1 MLIVLLRRYLP
12 VYSAPLALVLVLLL
26 IQALG
31 NLYLPNLNADIINNG
46 IAKGDTDYIW
56 RTGAFML
63 GITLAIGAIA
73 IVGVYFASRISM
85 GVGRDVRAAIFERVQ
100 SFSAREMNH
109 FGTASLITRNT
120 NDVQQVQL
128 FLQIALT
135 FLVSAPILAIGGIIM
150 AVREDATLSWLLVVV
165 IPLMAAVLGI
175 LLRLAVPL
183 FVAVQGKLDKITQ
196 VMREQITG
204 VRVVRAFIR
213 ASSEQRRFD
222 EASGDLMSTQLRVN
236 RIFVVAFPALLGI
249 MNLST
254 VAIVWFG
261 AHLVDS
267 GDMPI
272 GNLAAFMQ
280 YIFQILFAV
289 MAAVFMVILV
299 PRAEASGK
307 RLIEVL
313 DTRPAIA
320 DPERPVT
327 PERPTGVVELADVTF
342 AYPHSER
349 PVLHDLAFVAR
360 PGKTTAIIG
369 GTGSGKTT
377 VVNLVTRAFDATS
390 GAVKVD
396 DVDVREQSLER
407 LWGRMALVPQT
418 AYLFKGTVAENLRFG
433 NAAATDE
440 ELWRA
445 LEIAQARDFVAAM
458 QGQLDAPI
466 DQGGTNVSGGQ
477 RQRLAIA
484 RAIVKRPQVYLFDDC
499 FSALDAATD
508 ARLRLALRG
517 ETKDATVL
525 IVAQRVST
533 ILHADH
539 IVVLDEGRVVGAGTH
554 AELMDASPE
563 YREIVESQLG
573 SAAAA

>member
-1 MLIVLLRRYLP
+1 MLLRLLRRFLPAYLTP
-12 VYSAPLALVLVLLL
+12 VSLVLVLLL
-26 IQALG
+26 LQTLG
-31 NLYLPNLNADIINNG
+31 NLYLPNLNADIINDG
-46 IAKGDTDYIW
+46 IAKGDVDYIW
-56 RTGAFML
+56 RTGGVML
-63 GITLAIGAIA
+63 AITLALGALA
-73 IVGVYFASRISM
+73 VVGVYFASRVSM
-85 GVGRDVRAAIFERVQ
+85 GVGRDVRAAVFERVL

-109 FGTASLITRNT
+109 FGTPSLITRNT

-128 FLQIALT
+128 FLQVALT
-135 FLVSAPILAIGGIIM
+135 FMVSAPLLAIGGVIM
-150 AVREDATLSWLLVVV
+150 AVRENATLSWILVVV
-165 IPLMAAVLGI
+165 VPLMAIVLGI
-175 LLRLAVPL
+175 LLFLGVPL
-183 FVAVQGKLDKITQ
+183 FRAVQTKIDRITQ

-213 ASSEQRRFD
+213 GTSEQRRF
-222 EASGDLMSTQLRVN
+222 EVANADLTNTSLRVN
-236 RIFVVAFPALLGI
+236 RIFALAFPSLLGI

-254 VAIVWFG
+254 VAILWFG
-261 AHLVDS
+261 AHLIDS

-289 MAAVFMVILV
+289 MAAVFMVILI
-299 PRAEASGK
+299 PRAEASSQ
-307 RLIEVL
+307 RIVEVL
-313 DTRPAIA
+313 ETRSSIVEPAHPQSPARA
-320 DPERPVT
+320 D
-327 PERPTGVVELADVTF
+327 GVVELRGVTF

-349 PVLHDLAFVAR
+349 AVLRDISFAAR
-360 PGKTTAIIG
+360 PGGTTGIIG

-377 VVNLVTRAFDATS
+377 VVNLITRSFDATG
-390 GAVKVD
+390 GAVLVD
-396 DVDVREQSLER
+396 GVDVREQDLEG
-407 LWGRMALVPQT
+407 LWSRMALVPQT

-433 NAAATDE
+433 NPDATDE

-458 QGQLDAPI
+458 NGQLEAPI

-484 RAIVKRPQVYLFDDC
+484 RAIVKHPAIYLFDDC

-508 ARLRLALRG
+508 ARLRAALAN
-517 ETKDATVL
+517 ETADATVL

-533 ILHADH
+533 ILHADR
-539 IVVLDEGRVVGAGTH
+539 IVVLDEGRIVGAGTH
-554 AELMDASPE
+554 EELMRSSRE

-573 SAAAA
+573 EAAA

>member
-1 MLIVLLRRYLP
+1 MLITLLRRFIPAYGGA
-12 VYSAPLALVLVLLL
+12 VVLVMFLLL
-26 IQALG
+26 VQAIG
-31 NLYLPNLNADIINNG
+31 NLYLPNLNADIINEG
-46 IAKGDTDYIW
+46 IAKGDTDYIL

-63 GITLAIGAIA
+63 AITLGIGAIA
-73 IVGVYFASRISM
+73 IVGVYFASRVSM
-85 GVGRDVRAAIFERVQ
+85 GVGRDVRAAVFDRVQ

-109 FGTASLITRNT
+109 FGTPSLITRNT

-135 FLVSAPILAIGGIIM
+135 FMVSAPILAVGGIIM
-150 AVREDATLSWLLVVV
+150 AVRENATLSWLLVVV

-183 FVAVQGKLDKITQ
+183 FVAVQGKIDKITQ
-196 VMREQITG
+196 VTREQITG

-213 ASSEQRRFD
+213 VASEQQRF
-222 EASGDLMSTQLRVN
+222 ETANADLTATQLRVN
-236 RIFVVAFPALLGI
+236 RIFVVAFPSLLAI

-254 VAIVWFG
+254 IAIVWFG
-261 AHLVDS
+261 AHLIDR
-267 GDMPI
+267 GEMPI

-289 MAAVFMVILV
+289 MAAVFMVILI
-299 PRAEASGK
+299 PRAEASAK
-307 RLIEVL
+307 RIVEVL
-313 DTRPAIA
+313 DTRSSIA
-320 DPERPVT
+320 DPVT
-327 PERPTGVVELADVTF
+327 PAASVHPTGTVELRGVTF

-349 PVLHDLAFVAR
+349 PVLRDLSFVAR
-360 PGKTTAIIG
+360 PGATTAIIG

-377 VVNLVTRAFDATS
+377 VVNLITRSFDVTGGTVR
-390 GAVKVD
+390 VD
-396 DVDVREQSLER
+396 DVDVRERSLES

-418 AYLFKGTVAENLRFG
+418 AYLFKGSVAENLRFG
-433 NAAATDE
+433 NPDATDE
-440 ELWRA
+440 DLWRA
-445 LEIAQARDFVAAM
+445 LEIAQARDFVASM
-458 QGQLDAPI
+458 KGQLDAPI

-484 RAIVKRPQVYLFDDC
+484 RAIVKRPSIYLFDDC

-508 ARLRLALRG
+508 ARLRLALKS
-517 ETKDATVL
+517 ETRDATVL

-554 AELMDASPE
+554 AELMRTSQE

-573 SAAAA
+573 EAAAA